1 MRKTGTLSTIALA
14 CAGLT
19 ILASPALAGTR
30 PDSGKT
36 HPVGPHLVK
45 QGTSPTLKT
54 DVGPK
59 NGFPDNPGLDRARER
74 ANENAAFN
82 RYKSS
87 GAQ

>member
-1 MRKTGTLSTIALA
+1 MRKTGTLSTITLA

-19 ILASPALAGTR
+19 ILASPAFAGTR

-36 HPVGPHLVK
+36 HPVGPHPAK

-59 NGFPDNPGLDRARER
+59 NGFPNNQGLDRVRER

-82 RYKSS
+82 RYNSN

>member
-19 ILASPALAGTR
+19 ILSAPAFAGTR
-30 PDSGKT
+30 PDSGRI
-36 HPVGPHLVK
+36 HPTTGA
-45 QGTSPTLKT
+45 SPVLKT

-59 NGFPDNPGLDRARER
+59 NGFPDTPGLERARER

-82 RYKSS
+82 RYKSG
-87 GAQ
+87 GAA